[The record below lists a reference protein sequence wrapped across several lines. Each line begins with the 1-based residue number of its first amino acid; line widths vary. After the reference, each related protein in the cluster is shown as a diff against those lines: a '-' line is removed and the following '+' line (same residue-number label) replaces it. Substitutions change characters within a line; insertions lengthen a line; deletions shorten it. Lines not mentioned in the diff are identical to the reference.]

1 MAKLTTF
8 TRIRCLLWKI
18 TVVSCLCQDI
28 LFFMCRLFQ
37 VTEVYK
43 LYERTAKLTKVFH
56 IMFCTVWCVYKLPS
70 RKTKLH
76 QIWNMWIQMWEFMSK
91 TYVMEQM
98 VYLLSGMHWPITNLN
113 PLQHFLLKE
122 EKENIQRQ
130 FQISWE
136 SHFILFFLYMRRVI
150 PPLYVW

>member
-1 MAKLTTF
+1 
-8 TRIRCLLWKI
+8 
-18 TVVSCLCQDI
+18 
-28 LFFMCRLFQ
+28 
-37 VTEVYK
+37 
-43 LYERTAKLTKVFH
+43 
-56 IMFCTVWCVYKLPS
+56 
-70 RKTKLH
+70 
-76 QIWNMWIQMWEFMSK
+76 MSK
-91 TYVMEQM
+91 TYAMEQM

-150 PPLYVW
+150 PPLYV